1 MCCASVLCKEQRLLW
16 APGVV
21 EVMEDEGQM
30 GRFAF
35 CFPSVLVEVEEV
47 EVEEVEVEEVVEVV
61 PDHLVERNHCQLI
74 PSSRNIHQTDYV

>member
-1 MCCASVLCKEQRLLW
+1 MLW

-21 EVMEDEGQM
+21 EVKDDEGQM

-47 EVEEVEVEEVVEVV
+47 EMPFHILGLGVFKV
-61 PDHLVERNHCQLI
+61 PLM
-74 PSSRNIHQTDYV
+74 